1 MMYKFIQQTIQPG
14 PSVSLKCIAAGNPT
28 PSIKWTLDGFP
39 LPQHER
45 FLIGQYA
52 PHGDVISHVNISSV
66 LVEDGGTYECIAT
79 NRVGQS
85 RHRAQLNVYGQS
97 EWPLLYNTGFD
108 EAAL

>member
-45 FLIGQYA
+45 RVDLGHLKITLTPALALTHPSLSLFLL
-52 PHGDVISHVNISSV
+52 S
-66 LVEDGGTYECIAT
+66 AT
-79 NRVGQS
+79 
-85 RHRAQLNVYGQS
+85 L
-97 EWPLLYNTGFD
+97 
-108 EAAL
+108 